1 MLYGNAVKRSGLT
14 PESRE
19 ARFNLG
25 MMLLETDQVDEGLRE
40 LREAM
45 RLSPQWPLA
54 MGTVAWVLATSPEA
68 RLRNAG
74 EATELAEQ
82 AAVLTDH
89 RDPLILDVLA
99 ASYAAS
105 GRFEEAVATARAA
118 IDRAAAAGGSND
130 WPTVFASDC
139 NSISR
144 GGPIVNRRHALN
156 PPGRDTVELSQDRI
170 QRQTTYCDS
179 TTARHNN
186 SYRKPIWQ
194 CFVKRFWYSPRASA
208 RGLGSEGRA
217 REKCGWISK
226 GRSN

>member
-1 MLYGNAVKRSGLT
+1 
-14 PESRE
+14 
-19 ARFNLG
+19 
-25 MMLLETDQVDEGLRE
+25 
-40 LREAM
+40 
-45 RLSPQWPLA
+45 

-118 IDRAAAAGGSND
+118 IDRAAAAGAQRLADGFRQRLQLYQQGRPYREPA
-130 WPTVFASDC
+130 PTRCD
-139 NSISR
+139 
-144 GGPIVNRRHALN
+144 ALN

-179 TTARHNN
+179 TTALTQQLVSQTYLAVLR
-186 SYRKPIWQ
+186 
-194 CFVKRFWYSPRASA
+194 
-208 RGLGSEGRA
+208 
-217 REKCGWISK
+217 
-226 GRSN
+226 